1 MMKKKGKKYLA
12 GILFLLLTVF
22 VMAENPR
29 EAYGKEAKKE
39 APQKV
44 EVARYKNRALKLTW
58 KKVKDAKG
66 YRIYRYNDKKEKYEA
81 IKTIYGKNKT
91 SYIDKKLKLHRIY
104 RYKVAS
110 FEIRNGKKEFSR
122 RSYWVSARTY
132 GKKAKL
138 VNAGVSFMEI
148 KDVTDE
154 KEVVDITGETV
165 EIGICNKVTVKTAFS
180 RDFYSKNKKAKPVS
194 RQLRW
199 EISDESL
206 AKVSKNGKLTT
217 FDKEGECYLYVRS
230 HTGKTDRIKIKI
242 KNYARPDSFP
252 YYSGNVPPINL
263 LLTEYKEEV
272 FNIAEYFTKYC
283 EKGANGVIA
292 SDNDGN
298 IIGIPDFKK
307 ISTVKKDIKNLITD
321 FPMVLK
327 IYYDED
333 YVVFHMCY
341 DVYGN
346 AYFEVVYYK
355 LYDYKDSHR
364 RLASHWKYNRKTPH

>member
-1 MMKKKGKKYLA
+1 MKGKKYLA

-22 VMAENPR
+22 VIAGSSMET
-29 EAYGKEAKKE
+29 YGKEVKKE
-39 APQKV
+39 APKNVQ
-44 EVARYKNRALKLTW
+44 VARYKNRALKLTW
-58 KKVKDAKG
+58 KKVKDARG

-81 IKTIYGKNKT
+81 IKTINGKNKT
-91 SYIDKKLKLHRIY
+91 SYIDKNLKFHRIY
-104 RYKVAS
+104 KYKVTS
-110 FEIRNGKKEFSR
+110 FEIRNGKKKFSR

-132 GKKAKL
+132 GKRAKL

-148 KDVTDE
+148 TDATDE
-154 KEVVDITGETV
+154 KEVADITGETV
-165 EIGICNKVTVKTAFS
+165 EIGICNQVTMKTAFS

-199 EISDESL
+199 EVSDESL

-230 HTGKTDRIKIKI
+230 HTGYTDKIKIKI

-252 YYSGNVPPINL
+252 YYSGNDPDVNL
-263 LLTEYKEEV
+263 LLMKYKKEV

-283 EKGANGVIA
+283 EKGAKGVIA

-298 IIGIPDFKK
+298 ITGIPNFKK
-307 ISTVKKDIKNLITD
+307 ISTIKKDINRLITD
-321 FPMVLK
+321 FPMVMK

-333 YVVFHMCY
+333 YVIFHMCY

-346 AYFEVVYYK
+346 AYSEVIYYK
-355 LYDYKDSHR
+355 LYDYKDSPWKI
-364 RLASHWKYNRKTPH
+364 APHWQNYMKAPH